1 MDCATIKEGTYCA
14 FMGKTGCSFS
24 GGRCQ
29 PVVEQCEGCA
39 QVKEYPEGQFC
50 MTFGNP
56 EAKWVLGRCNFA
68 THIKDEKQVEK
79 KVNPLKASKRG
90 AGK

>member
-1 MDCATIKEGTYCA
+1 
-14 FMGKTGCSFS
+14 MGKAGCSFS

-29 PVVEQCEGCA
+29 PVIEQCEGCA
-39 QVKEYPEGQFC
+39 QINEYPEGRFC
-50 MTFGNP
+50 ATFGNP
-56 EAKWVLGRCNFA
+56 EAKWTLGRCNFA